1 MAKQHSFFRNYPTR
15 ELKQDGVTKTI
26 VDLSRYVRSS
36 NDLLLKKYQYFD
48 YEINGSER
56 PDQVSYKV
64 YGSTE
69 FYWVILVTNNIRN
82 IWTEWP
88 LGQNEFESYIVKKY
102 GSISAAQSSVYRY
115 IAQQDIYKGSTVG
128 GTLPELIIANGE
140 PIDATTVTDYSLV
153 GAPSNTD
160 YRITSDY
167 EREVDLNND
176 KRKIKL
182 VNKVLVSTIRD
193 ELKTLFGD

>member
-1 MAKQHSFFRNYPTR
+1 MAKLSFFKNYPVK
-15 ELKQDGVTKTI
+15 ELKQDGVTRSI

-36 NDLLLKKYQYFD
+36 NDLLLKKYEYFD

-64 YGSTE
+64 YGSIE

-82 IWTEWP
+82 IWTDWP

-102 GSISAAQSSVYRY
+102 GSIAAAQDSTYRN
-115 IAQQDIYKGSTVG
+115 IAQQDIYKASTAS
-128 GTLPELIIANGE
+128 LPELIIANGE
-140 PIDATTVTDYSLV
+140 AIDATTISNYTLV
-153 GAPSNTD
+153 GSPSNVD

-167 EREVDLNND
+167 EREVDLNNA
-176 KRKIKL
+176 KRNIKL
-182 VNKVLVSTIRD
+182 VKKSLVSTMRD

>member
-1 MAKQHSFFRNYPTR
+1 MAKLSFFKNYPIK
-15 ELKQDGVTKTI
+15 ELKQDGITKNI

-36 NDLLLKKYQYFD
+36 NDLLLKKYEYYD
-48 YEINGSER
+48 YNITGSER
-56 PDQVSYKV
+56 PDQVSHKV
-64 YGSTE
+64 YGSVD
-69 FYWVILVTNNIRN
+69 FYWVILITNNIRN
-82 IWTEWP
+82 IWTDWP
-88 LGQNEFESYIVKKY
+88 LGQTAFDGYIVKKY
-102 GSISAAQSSVYRY
+102 GSVAAAQASTYRN
-115 IAQQDIYKGSTVG
+115 IAQQDIYKASTAS
-128 GTLPELIIANGE
+128 LPELIIANGE

-167 EREVDLNND
+167 EREVDLNNA

-182 VNKVLVSTIRD
+182 VNRVLVTTIRD